1 MKSKIFKVQVFLL
14 PVLLAIM
21 ALSSCRKIFDVEPE
35 NILDRQQ
42 TYRNVFDAD
51 AAVLGVYSKF
61 MQLAKPYVLLNELRA
76 DLMGTTANADVYLQ
90 QLNTHRVSPDNP
102 YIDPTPFYEVILNC
116 NDVMKNF

>member
-14 PVLLAIM
+14 PVLIGIM
-21 ALSSCRKIFDVEPE
+21 ALSSCKKIFDVQPE

-61 MQLAKPYVLLNELRA
+61 MQLAKQYVILNELRA
-76 DLMGTTANADVYLQ
+76 DLMSPTVNADGYLQ
-90 QLNTHRVSPDNP
+90 QLSTHRVTADNP
-102 YIDPTPFYEVILNC
+102 YIDPTTYYEVILN
-116 NDVMKNF
+116 